1 MAVYN
6 KFNRFAQDVL
16 EAKHNFV
23 SDVFKVMLTNV
34 APVAGNTVKA
44 DLTEIA
50 AGSGYATG
58 GNTVSTGVTLVGGLA
73 RVAGVTTVFTAS
85 GGTIGP
91 FRYAA
96 LYNDTQTS
104 PAKPL
109 VSWWDYG
116 SAITLQPTET
126 FTVNFDAV
134 NGILDIQ

>member
-6 KFNRFAQDVL
+6 KFNKFAQDVL

-34 APVAGNTVKA
+34 APVAGNTIKA
-44 DLTEIA
+44 NLTEIS
-50 AGSGYATG
+50 AGSGYPSG
-58 GNTVSTGVTLVGGLA
+58 GNTVTTGVTLVGGLA
-73 RVAGVTTVFTAS
+73 RVTGVTTVFTAA
-85 GGTIGP
+85 GGNIGP
-91 FRYAA
+91 FRYAV
-96 LYNDTQTS
+96 LYNSTAASQ
-104 PAKPL
+104 PL

-116 SAITLQPTET
+116 VTSTLQPTET